1 MSKYADNVVFNYDKK
16 EFDAFSKEYP
26 TNSSA
31 PNFNLELIDKN
42 LPLDC
47 QKYFKNQLTEL
58 QDNYLKIREE
68 YHWTELI
75 YNSDYKFKPDIGS
88 TYHLYK
94 KSEDKNFL
102 SIIEPEKWNAKHI
115 GSFTLLSYGKWVKI

>member
-1 MSKYADNVVFNYDKK
+1 MSKYPDNIVFNYDKK

-31 PNFNLELIDKN
+31 PNFNH
-42 LPLDC
+42 
-47 QKYFKNQLTEL
+47 
-58 QDNYLKIREE
+58 LKIREE

>member
-1 MSKYADNVVFNYDKK
+1 MSKYPDNVVFNYDKK
-16 EFDAFSKEYP
+16 EFDAFSKEY
-26 TNSSA
+26 
-31 PNFNLELIDKN
+31 
-42 LPLDC
+42 LPLEC